1 MIMMRRLVILL
12 LLLPVVAGSSLS
24 ALSAK
29 LLGDRTRHHR
39 SSRTRKS
46 DWSNFYQDIPLK
58 PSSSAMIPL
67 DIQESPN
74 KDLDPDIDSLDE
86 YKLLTILGE
95 DYDRQ
100 FMALREPLEM
110 KLYPDGRLHYQLD
123 GKNTPE
129 DSELPAQLQ
138 ALSRREIKM
147 LDDSPPLRVRFS
159 KRIRRKLQKFLWTYS
174 YCPVRYKWKEL
185 SVRFWP
191 RWIRTGSC
199 DSGRSCSIPEG
210 MTCQP
215 AQMRNIK
222 ILRYYCP
229 IVGSK
234 KNCHWIKFQYPILDK
249 CSCAC
254 QNKNDNSITFSGS

>member
-1 MIMMRRLVILL
+1 MSMLRRLTILL
-12 LLLPVVAGSSLS
+12 LIPIVVGSSLTE
-24 ALSAK
+24 LSAK
-29 LLGDRTRHHR
+29 LLGEYTKRHR
-39 SSRTRKS
+39 SSHPKKS
-46 DWSNFYQDIPLK
+46 DWSNFYETIPIK

-67 DIQESPN
+67 DIQENPN
-74 KDLDPDIDSLDE
+74 KDLDPDMESVDE
-86 YKLLTILGE
+86 YELLTILGD

-100 FMALREPLEM
+100 FMALRKPLEM
-110 KLYPDGRLHYQLD
+110 KLYPEGRLHYQLD
-123 GKNTPE
+123 NKKAPE
-129 DSELPAQLQ
+129 ESELPAQLQ
-138 ALSRREIKM
+138 ALSKREIKM

-159 KRIRRKLQKFLWTYS
+159 RRIRRKLQKFLWTYS

-199 DSGRSCSIPEG
+199 DSKRSCSIPEG

-215 AQMRNIK
+215 SQMRNIK

-234 KNCHWIKFQYPILDK
+234 QNCHWIKFQYPILDK

-254 QNKNDNSITFSGS
+254 QNQNNNDIVFSGS